1 MSNEQWLLW
10 LILYMLVVLGVARLL
25 HWVLARTSASGSVV
39 LRVVRVLCAVV
50 AVAYPVVLA
59 FPVVDALV
67 SWASLVAAITTVVCI
82 EYTAWGS
89 RMPWI
94 VSMLLTVLLL
104 CINLVAAFMFVM
116 LSGLFG
122 A

>member
-25 HWVLARTSASGSVV
+25 HWLLARTSASGSVV
-39 LRVVRVLCAVV
+39 LRVVRILCAVC

-59 FPVVDALV
+59 FPLQDAVLSGV
-67 SWASLVAAITTVVCI
+67 SLAAVFTSIVCI
-82 EYTAWGS
+82 EYTAWGR

-94 VSMLLTVLLL
+94 AGMLLTVLLL
-104 CINLVAAFMFVM
+104 CINLVAAFFFIMF
-116 LSGLFG
+116 SGLFG

>member
-25 HWVLARTSASGSVV
+25 HWLLARTSVSGSVV

-59 FPVVDALV
+59 FPVQDAAI
-67 SWASLVAAITTVVCI
+67 SWASLVAAVTTVVCI

-94 VSMLLTVLLL
+94 ASLLLTVLLL
-104 CINLVAAFMFVM
+104 CINLMAAFMFVM
-116 LSGLFG
+116 FSGVWRT
-122 A
+122 

>member
-25 HWVLARTSASGSVV
+25 HWLLARTSASGSVV
-39 LRVVRVLCAVV
+39 LRVVRVLCTVV

-59 FPVVDALV
+59 FPVENAAI
-67 SWASLVAAITTVVCI
+67 SWVSLVVAVATVVCI

-94 VSMLLTVLLL
+94 VSLLLTVLLL

-116 LSGLFG
+116 FSGVWRT
-122 A
+122 

>member
-25 HWVLARTSASGSVV
+25 HWLLARISASGSMV

-59 FPVVDALV
+59 FPVQDVAI

>member
-25 HWVLARTSASGSVV
+25 HWLLARTSASGSVV
-39 LRVVRVLCAVV
+39 LRAVRVLCAVV

-59 FPVVDALV
+59 FPVDDAVL
-67 SWASLVAAITTVVCI
+67 SGASLAAVFTSIVCI

-94 VSMLLTVLLL
+94 ASLLLTVLLL

-116 LSGLFG
+116 FSGVWRT
-122 A
+122 

>member
-25 HWVLARTSASGSVV
+25 HWLFARTSASGSVV
-39 LRVVRVLCAVV
+39 LRVVRILCAVC

-59 FPVVDALV
+59 FPLHDAVL
-67 SWASLVAAITTVVCI
+67 SGASLAAVFTSIVCI
-82 EYTAWGS
+82 EYTAWGR

-94 VSMLLTVLLL
+94 AGMLLTVLLL

-116 LSGLFG
+116 LSGVWRT
-122 A
+122 